1 MLDEEFKKAT
11 LDEFQKIDKR
21 FDVVESDI
29 SELKS
34 DVAVLKSDVSEL
46 KSDVAE
52 LKTDVKEL
60 KVEFIDM
67 KSILLTINNA
77 LISLEHSTSN
87 QYAAL
92 FDANVTNLQKHKI
105 MEDDIEALKK
115 DTERIKA
122 ENEIKYA
129 ILKKQLEDSKNK
141 RPNKTTSTE
150 LKII

>member
-1 MLDEEFKKAT
+1 M
-11 LDEFQKIDKR
+11 
-21 FDVVESDI
+21 
-29 SELKS
+29 
-34 DVAVLKSDVSEL
+34 
-46 KSDVAE
+46 
-52 LKTDVKEL
+52 
-60 KVEFIDM
+60 
-67 KSILLTINNA
+67 ILSINNA

-105 MEDDIEALKK
+105 MENDIEALKK
-115 DTERIKA
+115 DTERLKA

-141 RPNKTTSTE
+141 RPNKSTTSTE